1 MKTSVRV
8 IAAVAIYLAAQNSFS
23 QTGFGSPD
31 CGQWLAE
38 KTSTRQSWLAGYLSG
53 LNMGVWVQLERNPLD
68 RLSSMAQAYAWMDNW
83 CKKNPLERVSSG
95 GQALIMELME
105 REEKAKARK

>member
-1 MKTSVRV
+1 MKILIQV
-8 IAAVAIYLAAQNSFS
+8 ITAAAICLAAQNSFS

-53 LNMGVWVQLERNPLD
+53 LNMGAWVQLNRDPLD

-95 GQALIMELME
+95 GMTLIMELIE

>member
-1 MKTSVRV
+1 MKILIRV
-8 IAAVAIYLAAQNSFS
+8 ITAAAICLTAQNSFS

-53 LNMGVWVQLERNPLD
+53 LNMGAYATHNRNPLD
-68 RLSSMAQAYAWMDNW
+68 GLSSMAQAYAWMDNY
-83 CKKNPLERVSSG
+83 CRKNPLERVSSG
-95 GQALIMELME
+95 GFQLFVELLK
-105 REEKAKARK
+105 REAKPK